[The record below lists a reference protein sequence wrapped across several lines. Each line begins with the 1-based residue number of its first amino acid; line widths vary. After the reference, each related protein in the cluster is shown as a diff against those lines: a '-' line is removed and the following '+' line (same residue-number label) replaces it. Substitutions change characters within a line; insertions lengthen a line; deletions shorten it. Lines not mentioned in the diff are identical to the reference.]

1 MPKRTIARRT
11 AGAKIIAA
19 LSGLA
24 DSLEKGTDMGTVRTV
39 ELPDEPGEYDPA
51 AVRATR
57 LELKASQ
64 SVFARLLGVSTIL
77 VRSWESGA
85 RVPSR
90 LARRLLDEIRRD
102 PARWAAMAHRPKRP
116 AGRSAGRRTGPRAA
130 PNRPRAES
138 ASRRRTRVA
147 AA

>member
-1 MPKRTIARRT
+1 MPKRTTAPRT

-24 DSLEKGTDMGTVRTV
+24 DSLERGTEMGTVRTV
-39 ELPDEPGEYDPA
+39 ELPEEPGEYDSS

-57 LELKASQ
+57 SKLKVSQ
-64 SVFARLLGVSTIL
+64 AVFARLLGVSTIL

-102 PARWAAMAHRPKRP
+102 PARWAAMAHRPKRR
-116 AGRSAGRRTGPRAA
+116 AGTSAGHRTGLRAA
-130 PNRPRAES
+130 PNRPRAAP

>member
-1 MPKRTIARRT
+1 MLKRKTVRKTTGTRIV
-11 AGAKIIAA
+11 AA

-24 DSLEKGTDMGTVRTV
+24 ESLEARRQIGTVRTV
-39 ELPDEPGEYDPA
+39 ELPDEPGEYGA
-51 AVRATR
+51 APVRSMRAM
-57 LELKASQ
+57 LKASQ
-64 SVFARLLGVSTIL
+64 AVFARLLGMSTIL

-90 LARRLLDEIRRD
+90 LARRLLDEIHRE
-102 PARWAAMAHRPKRP
+102 PTRWSAMAHRPKRT
-116 AGRSAGRRTGPRAA
+116 AAIRTDRRAA
-130 PNRPRAES
+130 PDRSRPGA

>member
-1 MPKRTIARRT
+1 MPKRTTARRT

-24 DSLEKGTDMGTVRTV
+24 DSLERGAEVGTVRTV
-39 ELPDEPGEYDPA
+39 ELPDEPGEYDSS

-57 LELKASQ
+57 SKLKASQ
-64 SVFARLLGVSTIL
+64 ALFARLLGVSTIL

-102 PARWAAMAHRPKRP
+102 PARWAAMAHRPKRR
-116 AGRSAGRRTGPRAA
+116 AGTSAGRRTGPRAA